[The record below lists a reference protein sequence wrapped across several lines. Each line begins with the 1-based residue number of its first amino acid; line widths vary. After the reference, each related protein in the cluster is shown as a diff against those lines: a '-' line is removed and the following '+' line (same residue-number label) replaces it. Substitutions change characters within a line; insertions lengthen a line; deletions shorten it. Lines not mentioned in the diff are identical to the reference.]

1 MRQIGIYW
9 IQKRVEELNL
19 LAERLIRMARFRNL
33 LIHQYGDI
41 DDRKVYEIICSSLND
56 LDLYLTEL
64 ATLLKAL

>member
-1 MRQIGIYW
+1 M
-9 IQKRVEELNL
+9 NL